1 MLYDSDSI
9 EAMAFAGH
17 PWAQFEMSRR
27 FASGTTY
34 TKNLKISYMW
44 LCISEK
50 NNLPL
55 SAVSI
60 KRFLHLWGF
69 SKAEKSQGQKMAEE
83 FLFIN
88 PGLLESN
95 PHERKI
101 KDLIKISRNYLR
113 YLEDQ
118 DVKSD
123 FQPEPKK
130 RSLFNLG
137 KKLKDPSQLSSKA
150 PEKKKWDPS
159 KEKGRIGGR
168 KLPGAGKG
176 GGGSSEL
183 NTPEEAAAFQ
193 AKIDA
198 NATKKAA
205 RNKKLTIVLI
215 VLIVLITLIALY

>member
-1 MLYDSDSI
+1 
-9 EAMAFAGH
+9 
-17 PWAQFEMSRR
+17 
-27 FASGTTY
+27 
-34 TKNLKISYMW
+34 
-44 LCISEK
+44 
-50 NNLPL
+50 
-55 SAVSI
+55 
-60 KRFLHLWGF
+60 
-69 SKAEKSQGQKMAEE
+69 MAEE

-113 YLEDQ
+113 YLEGQ

-168 KLPGAGKG
+168 KQAGAGKG
-176 GGGSSEL
+176 GGGG
-183 NTPEEAAAFQ
+183 NNYGTTEEAAAFQ
-193 AKIDA
+193 AFMSA
-198 NATKKAA
+198 HASKKAA